1 MSDPIFNTPKC
12 FLSKKR
18 KHHILVT
25 TLTEKGYADWL
36 KSQPV
41 YVKTLAAETGFR
53 ARSGQILIARN
64 AKGKIEKVVAGARS
78 PLSIYDLASTA
89 CTLMKSLSE
98 ETLEEISF
106 EINTK
111 GLKQEELTTAHV
123 GWALA
128 CYKFNVYRNNG
139 SALPTLLWAQK
150 TDKTRVN
157 AFVGNICMLR
167 NLVNMPS
174 NNMGPEEVEKATHRL
189 AESHKA
195 VVNVVKGAALDKDFP
210 MVAAVGNSS
219 PRAPRLIDLKWGN
232 AKHPKVTL
240 VGKGVCFDTGGLDIK
255 PSASMRT
262 MKKDMAGAA
271 HTLAL
276 AGLIMSLKIPVR
288 LRVIIPAVEN
298 AVSGTSFRPG
308 DIFTS
313 RKGLTIENTN
323 TDAEGRLILSDALT
337 LASEEKPDLIIDF
350 ATLTGSARTA
360 LGQEIPAMFSNNDKL
375 ARSLQDISMQAEDP
389 LWQMPLWSP
398 YNRHNDSSVAD
409 LQNSA
414 GIPGDLIYSALFL
427 QNFLVGKPD
436 WIHLDIFAWES
447 AGRPGR
453 AQGGLDTGLRA
464 AFAFIE
470 DRYGR

>member
-12 FLSKKR
+12 FLNKKR

-25 TLTEKGYADWL
+25 TLTEKGCDTWL
-36 KSQPV
+36 KSQPASI
-41 YVKTLAAETGFR
+41 KTLVSETGFK
-53 ARSGQILIARN
+53 ARSGQIIVVRN
-64 AKGKIEKVVAGARS
+64 AKGRAEKVFTGVRG

-89 CTLMKSLSE
+89 DSLMKSLSGE
-98 ETLEEISF
+98 ALEEISF
-106 EINTK
+106 EIDTK
-111 GLKQEELTTAHV
+111 GLKKEEIVSAHI

-128 CYKFNVYRNNG
+128 CYRFDAFRGNG
-139 SALPTLLWAQK
+139 RRLPALLWAPK
-150 TDKTRVN
+150 TDKARVN
-157 AFVGNICMLR
+157 AFVENICMLR

-174 NNMGPEEVEKATHRL
+174 NNMGPEEVEKAARNL
-189 AESHKA
+189 ATPHKA
-195 VVNVVKGAALDKDFP
+195 VISVTKGATLDKEFP

-232 AKHPKVTL
+232 AKHPKLTL

-375 ARSLQDISMQAEDP
+375 ARQLQDISMQAEDP

-436 WIHLDIFAWES
+436 WVHLDIFAWES
-447 AGRPGR
+447 SGKPGR